1 MRADRMISALLLM
14 QARGRVTAKELA
26 AELEISVA
34 TARRDLEALSMAG
47 IPVYPQRG
55 RGGGWSLIGGART
68 DLSGLTTQESQAL
81 FALLGTSGKAS
92 PEVSSAVRKLVRAL
106 PGPFRDDAMAAAA
119 AVRVERAGWG
129 ETPAE
134 EPPDVQTMRQAIV
147 DRVKVGIDYTDS
159 AGLRSERTINPLGLV
174 NKAERWY
181 LLADRGDGSEPR
193 TYRMDRVSELTV
205 TAETAEWPED
215 FDLTAEWQRV
225 ADYVETQRSLVRAT
239 VRLPRRHL
247 WVLRDHFGLY
257 LDVVEEQGDVVEIT
271 VAAHTAR
278 SIAEQLA
285 GWGATIDVLE
295 PVEVR
300 AELAQI
306 GEELAAAYSP

>member
-47 IPVYPQRG
+47 IPVYPQQG

-68 DLSGLTTQESQAL
+68 DLSGLTAQESQAL
-81 FALLGTSGKAS
+81 FAMLGAAEGAS
-92 PEVSSAVRKLVRAL
+92 SEISSAVRKLLRAL
-106 PGPFRDDAMAAAA
+106 PGPFRDDAAAAAA

-129 ETPAE
+129 ESSAE
-134 EPPDVQTMRQAIV
+134 EPPHVQTMRQAIV
-147 DRVKVGIDYTDS
+147 DRVNVGMAYTDS
-159 AGLRSERTINPLGLV
+159 AGRRSERTISPLGLV
-174 NKAERWY
+174 NKGDRWY
-181 LLADRGDGSEPR
+181 LVGVRPGEEPR
-193 TYRMDRVSELTV
+193 TFRMDRVASVTV
-205 TAETAEWPED
+205 TDEPAEWPTD
-215 FDLTAEWQRV
+215 FDLDAHWRRFAERIE
-225 ADYVETQRSLVRAT
+225 ARRSLVRAT
-239 VRLPRRHL
+239 VRLPSRYL
-247 WVLRDHFGLY
+247 WVLRDHFGAY
-257 LDVVEEQGDVVEIT
+257 LEVREEYGDVVEIS

-295 PVEVR
+295 PAEVR

-306 GEELAAAYSP
+306 GTELAEAYRG